1 MKITLIAVGK
11 AKAGLEASLSAEYIK
26 RLPWPVDMIEVEE
39 KRPLPAA
46 EKIEREGRKILTF
59 IPDNALVVALD
70 KGGKTYSSP
79 AFAKALQSWQMDGHA
94 NITFVIGGA
103 GGLSKDVLAKAD
115 KTLSF
120 GAMTWPHLLARVMLL
135 EQLYRAHAINTGHPY
150 HK

>member
-1 MKITLIAVGK
+1 MKLTLIAVGK
-11 AKAGLEASLSAEYIK
+11 AKGGPEAVLCAEYIK
-26 RLPWPVDMIEVEE
+26 RLPWPVGIIEVEE
-39 KRPLPAA
+39 KRPLPAT
-46 EKIEREGRKILTF
+46 EKMVREGRKILNA
-59 IPDNALVVALD
+59 IPGNALVVALD
-70 KGGKTYSSP
+70 KGGQAHSSV
-79 AFAKALQSWQMDGHA
+79 AFAKALQSWQMGGHA

-103 GGLSKDVLAKAD
+103 GGLAKDVLARAD

>member
-1 MKITLIAVGK
+1 MRITLIAVGK
-11 AKAGLEASLSAEYIK
+11 AKAGPEAALSAEYIK
-26 RLPWPVDMIEVEE
+26 RLPWPVEVIEVEE

-46 EKIEREGRKILTF
+46 EKIAREGRKLLNT

-70 KGGKTYSSP
+70 KGGKTYSSV
-79 AFAKALQSWQMDGHA
+79 AFAKTLQSWQMDGHA

-103 GGLSKDVLAKAD
+103 GGLAKDVLARAD

-135 EQLYRAHAINTGHPY
+135 EQDLEFF
-150 HK
+150 